1 MLGHVQLISLSHT
14 RDSLTR
20 FCDFQVFAMKL
31 EYEGA
36 ELHLEKKPEYVARKK
51 SERSKEKP
59 AAEGDSDGEEAAEGD
74 VAPAGQGGKNNK
86 RGREGAAKDGQGG
99 AAAGKKKA
107 KGEEGAAADEAG
119 AAAEGE
125 EKKGKF
131 VPGAKFEGVLQLPL
145 IDTHLSQ

>member
-1 MLGHVQLISLSHT
+1 
-14 RDSLTR
+14 
-20 FCDFQVFAMKL
+20 MKL

-36 ELHLEKKPEYVARKK
+36 ELHLEKKPDYVARKK

-74 VAPAGQGGKNNK
+74 VAPAGQGGKNSK
-86 RGREGAAKDGQGG
+86 RGRDGAAKDGQGG
-99 AAAGKKKA
+99 TKKA
-107 KGEEGAAADEAG
+107 KGEEGANEAG

-131 VPGAKFEGVLQLPL
+131 VPGTKMRVFSSFLF
-145 IDTHLSQ
+145 D